1 MKKRNFKA
9 VHIFG
14 FRGLFLFLFII
25 SCLIAGFG
33 VFPAFVSMNLWNY
46 VAIKTGSFPAIN
58 FLQGF
63 LLWAIIAFSGFVFSK
78 KKFIVCF
85 NAPNQEL
92 TDDEVKNVVSRI
104 KEIKSTLK
112 EDMNTEDVVSKK

>member
-1 MKKRNFKA
+1 MKKNNFKA

-25 SCLIAGFG
+25 SCLVAGFG
-33 VFPAFVSMNLWNY
+33 IFPAFVSMNLWNY

-58 FLQGF
+58 FLQGL
-63 LLWAIIAFSGFVFSK
+63 LLWAIVAFSVFVFSK

-85 NAPNQEL
+85 KSPQEL
-92 TDDEVKNVVSRI
+92 TEDEVSDVVSRI

-112 EDMNTEDVVSKK
+112 EEMNPEDVVSKK